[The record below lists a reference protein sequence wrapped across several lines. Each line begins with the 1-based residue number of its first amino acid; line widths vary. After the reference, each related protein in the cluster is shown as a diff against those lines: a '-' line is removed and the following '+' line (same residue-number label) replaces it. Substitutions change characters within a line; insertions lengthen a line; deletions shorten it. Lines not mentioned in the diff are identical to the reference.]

1 MPKSCHADIPRVN
14 YSAAMDAWDDPRLTD
29 VGLLLEAH
37 AGLIAVLSRVH
48 ARHGLAGSDFD
59 TLLRLARS
67 PGRALR
73 MTDLA
78 AQLGL
83 STSGT
88 TRIVD
93 RLEGR
98 GLARRKATAAD
109 RRSWTVVLTA
119 TGERTLRDDVP
130 ELLTAIQRAVI
141 DPLPPERYAALVAG
155 LRQLRDALRPD
166 ATIGS

>member
-1 MPKSCHADIPRVN
+1 MRIFRASTTLWRV
-14 YSAAMDAWDDPRLTD
+14 DAFDDPRLTD

-37 AGLIAVLSRVH
+37 AGLVAVLSRVH
-48 ARHGLAGSDFD
+48 ARYGLAGSDFD

-67 PGRALR
+67 PGTALR
-73 MTDLA
+73 MSDLA

-93 RLEGR
+93 RLESR
-98 GLARRKATAAD
+98 GLVRREAAAAD

-119 TGERTLRDDVP
+119 AGEQTLRDDVP
-130 ELLTAIQRAVI
+130 DLLTTIQREVI
-141 DPLPPERYAALVAG
+141 DPLPPKSYAALVSG
-155 LRQLRDALRPD
+155 LRELRDALRPG
-166 ATIGS
+166 ATSGSPPPGR